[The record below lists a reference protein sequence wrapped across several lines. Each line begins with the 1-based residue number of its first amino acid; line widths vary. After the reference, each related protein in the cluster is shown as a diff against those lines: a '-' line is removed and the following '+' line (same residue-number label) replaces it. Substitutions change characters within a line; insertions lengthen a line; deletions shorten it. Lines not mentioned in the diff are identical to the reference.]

1 MTLKSVELI
10 GKVGAVHEVEGF
22 LCAVSFCCCH
32 FACIGIDHADDVGL
46 DDIVCGGGRLGHS
59 EPMTSLKVVFREPA
73 QVKIA

>member
-46 DDIVCGGGRLGHS
+46 DDIGCGGGRLGHS
-59 EPMTSLKVVFREPA
+59 EPMTSLKVVFREPV